1 MELSI
6 GMKKISLIVPVY
18 NVEDFV
24 ARCLNSLLE
33 QNMSYED
40 YEIIIVNDGST
51 DSSLEII
58 QPYLE
63 KYPNCKLIDKPNGG
77 LSSARNAGLNV
88 ALGEYIW
95 FVDSD
100 DFIMPNLLD
109 DLYKEC
115 SSNDLDVLWMEWR
128 RVSELGIELHVIFY
142 FYTYNKTEVI
152 LSLIH

>member
-1 MELSI
+1 
-6 GMKKISLIVPVY
+6 
-18 NVEDFV
+18 
-24 ARCLNSLLE
+24 
-33 QNMSYED
+33 MSYED

-128 RVSELGIELHVIFY
+128 RVSELGIELPQFY
-142 FYTYNKTEVI
+142 CTYRLEFN
-152 LSLIH
+152 L

>member
-109 DLYKEC
+109 EIGRASCRERVCLY
-115 SSNDLDVLWMEWR
+115 V
-128 RVSELGIELHVIFY
+128 
-142 FYTYNKTEVI
+142 
-152 LSLIH
+152 

>member
-51 DSSLEII
+51 DSSLESIL
-58 QPYLE
+58 PYLE
-63 KYPNCKLIDKPNGG
+63 K
-77 LSSARNAGLNV
+77 
-88 ALGEYIW
+88 
-95 FVDSD
+95 
-100 DFIMPNLLD
+100 
-109 DLYKEC
+109 
-115 SSNDLDVLWMEWR
+115 
-128 RVSELGIELHVIFY
+128 
-142 FYTYNKTEVI
+142 
-152 LSLIH
+152 

>member
-63 KYPNCKLIDKPNGG
+63 KYPNCKLINKPNGG

-128 RVSELGIELHVIFY
+128 RVSELGIELPSFIVRIEIKYHM
-142 FYTYNKTEVI
+142 
-152 LSLIH
+152 